1 MDEYLNKGIKEIIE
15 KFPEVEDVL
24 NDYDIG
30 CGPCNVG
37 ICLLKDI
44 VAIHRLPEDQEQQLM
59 ARIAKAIRPDQGIKI
74 PEVEKST
81 GTQPRELKYSPPMKK
96 LVDEHVL
103 IKRWT
108 ALIPEVVKTLDVE
121 SEKGRRLILDGID
134 MIRSYADKYHHA
146 KEEEILFKYFDE
158 NADILKVMHEDH
170 ARGRQLV
177 KETLDALEKRD
188 RKTIAANLMAYRE
201 LLTEHIRK
209 EDEILYPWMDNQLST
224 HQVGELFSKFDEV
237 DRQIEVSPDKYED
250 FINQLEKKFENQEG

>member
-15 KFPEVEDVL
+15 EIPQVEDIL

-44 VAIHRLPEDQEQQLM
+44 VAIHRLSKAQEQQLM
-59 ARIAKAIRPDQGIKI
+59 ARIAKAIRPDQDVKI
-74 PEVEKST
+74 PKIERET
-81 GTQPRELKYSPPMKK
+81 ETQPQEFKYSPPMKK

-103 IKRWT
+103 IKRWI
-108 ALIPEVVKTLDVE
+108 ALIPEVVNNLDLE
-121 SEKGRRLILDGID
+121 SEKGRQLILDGID
-134 MIRSYADKYHHA
+134 MIRSYADKFHHA

-158 NADILKVMHEDH
+158 NSDILKVMHEDH
-170 ARGRQLV
+170 THARSLV
-177 KETLDALEKRD
+177 KEMLDAIERRD
-188 RKTIAANLMAYRE
+188 QKTIAKNLMAYRE

-224 HQVGELFSKFDEV
+224 SQVGELFSKFAEV
-237 DRQIEVSPDKYED
+237 DQQISVSTDKYEN
-250 FINQLEKKFENQEG
+250 FIEWLEKKFKKQEG